1 VVHRTRP
8 HIATDPDRWGG
19 PVPASI
25 AISPRPATSGLLDR
39 LALPAKVHAKHGLRC
54 AIAFLIGDR
63 HLRLARAYGERFPD
77 EMEAFIEDT
86 RRPLDELR
94 RLYPFLQAGT

>member
-1 VVHRTRP
+1 VGRAGPRL
-8 HIATDPDRWGG
+8 DRHQSAAGDERS
-19 PVPASI
+19 A
-25 AISPRPATSGLLDR
+25 RPARPPGEGAR
-39 LALPAKVHAKHGLRC
+39 QARLRC

-77 EMEAFIEDT
+77 EMAAFIEDT

-94 RLYPFLQAGT
+94 RLYPFLQAGE